1 MLYLPAISG
10 FGRDAVRLPWSWLF
24 ESEDDDGAPALL
36 SFEVFV
42 VALVDEYLQPSAKA
56 TSAATTIIV
65 VIRSNF
71 FISHLLS
78 RFVATTSGPSQAD
91 RPCPANP
98 SRRLSASPAAAVL
111 HCHHVSATTRDR
123 HSSSRRESYTDLR
136 VESVLRVCP
145 DRLPFLCRARG
156 FDQKLQRQSS
166 GRG

>member
-10 FGRDAVRLPWSWLF
+10 FGRDAARLPWSWLF
-24 ESEDDDGAPALL
+24 VSEDDDGAALL

-71 FISHLLS
+71 FISYLLS
-78 RFVATTSGPSQAD
+78 RLVATTSGPSRAD

-98 SRRLSASPAAAVL
+98 SRRLWASPPAAVL
-111 HCHHVSATTRDR
+111 HCHPVSATTRDR
-123 HSSSRRESYTDLR
+123 HY
-136 VESVLRVCP
+136 
-145 DRLPFLCRARG
+145 
-156 FDQKLQRQSS
+156 
-166 GRG
+166 